1 MVGATPQAKPRASLH
16 RRQVVADVLAG
27 QTEAVVISGLGSPT
41 WDLAAAGERER
52 NYYLWG
58 AMGGAVA
65 LGLGLALARKDLDV
79 VVITG
84 DGEMLMGMGSLATAA
99 AKAPPNLSIL
109 VLDNGRYG
117 ETGQQPSH
125 TGLGC
130 DLTGVA
136 RGCGIA
142 DAWQV
147 SNDEELQAILQRF
160 RRRGSLRF
168 LLARVVDEE
177 LERIMPTRDAVANKL
192 RLREAI
198 MPGS

>member
-1 MVGATPQAKPRASLH
+1 MVGATRETKPGVSLH

-27 QTEAVVISGLGSPT
+27 QTEMVVISGLGSPT

-52 NYYLWG
+52 NFYLWG

-79 VVITG
+79 IVVTG

-99 AKAPPNLSIL
+99 AKAPPNLAIL

-136 RGCGIA
+136 RGCGIGH
-142 DAWQV
+142 AWQV
-147 SNDEELQAILQRF
+147 STDEQLRAIMPRF
-160 RRRGSLRF
+160 RKRGSLRF

>member
-1 MVGATPQAKPRASLH
+1 MVGETPQARPRASLH